1 MADPKM
7 RHGFIIGAS
16 VIVVLLI
23 VSVFGLTSLNL
34 SFINPS
40 DSGQTISLFA
50 LSTIIFLGLVIF
62 GFILFR
68 SLLKLYLERR
78 AKQLGSKFKTKLVCG
93 ALGLSL
99 LPVCFLFLFSYSLI
113 NRTLDKW
120 FSRPYETMSQ
130 DTGKIVEVL
139 GGYARNNALANA
151 ESLTLGLNAVPSSH
165 EGALA
170 ELRK

>member
-1 MADPKM
+1 MADPKK
-7 RHGFIIGAS
+7 RPVFIAAAS
-16 VIVVLLI
+16 VVVIVLI
-23 VSVFGLTSLNL
+23 VSLFGLTSLNL
-34 SFINPS
+34 SFISPG
-40 DSGQTISLFA
+40 DSIQTILLFV

-78 AKQLGSKFKTKLVCG
+78 SNQLGSKFKTKLVCG

-120 FSRPYETMSQ
+120 FSRPYESMSL
-130 DTGKIVEVL
+130 DARGIVEVL
-139 GGYARNNALANA
+139 QGYARN
-151 ESLTLGLNAVPSSH
+151 EV
-165 EGALA
+165 
-170 ELRK
+170 